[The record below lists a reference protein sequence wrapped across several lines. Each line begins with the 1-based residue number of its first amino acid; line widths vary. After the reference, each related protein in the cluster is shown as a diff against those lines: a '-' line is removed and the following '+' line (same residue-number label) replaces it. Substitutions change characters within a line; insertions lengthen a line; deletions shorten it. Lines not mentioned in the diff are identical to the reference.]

1 MDKLSLTLLTCLI
14 FLSPNVVLSYTPDFI
29 EYIRTY
35 FGGEAET
42 VKKDDLVQR
51 DELYYKKLTD
61 IPFTGIVETF

>member
-1 MDKLSLTLLTCLI
+1 M
-14 FLSPNVVLSYTPDFI
+14 VLSYTPDFI